1 MQSLNRIL
9 HAILSWFSISVFFI
23 LVVDV
28 VLGVLSRYLF
38 ASTTPWVT
46 KLATFIFSTP
56 LRWTEE
62 LATFLLIW
70 LVFCGAA
77 IAYDDKAH
85 LGINLLMEKF
95 DPNARK
101 VTRIVSLLIV
111 LIFTCAVM
119 IWGGA
124 QLVIERF
131 DSDQMMSTLGIHK
144 AWQYL
149 AIPFN
154 GFFIAWFNLSMI
166 IETIQS
172 DGTQA
177 DTEIDTDT
185 DTEIGTP
192 TEGSLNV

>member
-9 HAILSWFSISVFFI
+9 HAILSWFSICVFFI

-28 VLGVLSRYLF
+28 VLGVSSRYLLG
-38 ASTTPWVT
+38 SQ
-46 KLATFIFSTP
+46 I
-56 LRWTEE
+56 RWTEE
-62 LATFLLIW
+62 LATFLLVW
-70 LVFCGAA
+70 LVFCGSA
-77 IAYDDKAH
+77 IAYYDKAH

-95 DPNARK
+95 DPTARK
-101 VTRIVSLLIV
+101 ATRIVSLLIV

-154 GFFIAWFNLSMI
+154 GFFIAWFNLGMM

-172 DGTQA
+172 DGSHA

-192 TEGSLNV
+192 TEGSLDV